1 MPPRKQPAKS
11 AWGKPPVLVAFISAA
26 AAMGAALIGK
36 PWEASPPPASPA
48 STVSTPPVATVS
60 DYVALLDMRASRV
73 SSGLESVREA
83 GLRAK
88 FLHLHAK
95 HIDAVRSG
103 QQITSHE
110 LSNEI
115 NKLLEEVRKKHP
127 SVPGYEGW
135 VYFQ

>member
-103 QQITSHE
+103 QKYHLART
-110 LSNEI
+110 
-115 NKLLEEVRKKHP
+115 LEPDQQAARGGQEEAL
-127 SVPGYEGW
+127 VPGYEGW